1 MSYGIESKKLKRL
14 VDYYSPYNNGEE
26 IKYLTLLNGEEG
38 LLRCKV
44 IPYERFIN
52 ESISRH

>member
-1 MSYGIESKKLKRL
+1 
-14 VDYYSPYNNGEE
+14 
-26 IKYLTLLNGEEG
+26 LLNGEEG

-52 ESISRH
+52 ESISRHWWDFSRGTFGLVWSEWDGGKRERWEY